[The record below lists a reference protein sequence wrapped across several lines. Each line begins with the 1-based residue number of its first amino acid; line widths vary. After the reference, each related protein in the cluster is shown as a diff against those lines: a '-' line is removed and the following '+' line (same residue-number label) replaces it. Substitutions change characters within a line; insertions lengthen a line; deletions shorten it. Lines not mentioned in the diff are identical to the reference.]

1 MKWRTQF
8 NVIRLLQAWCEK
20 YKGFNLLLANGC
32 YRTIIS
38 KKNNY
43 WIMPYMTKGLG
54 LSLNRRNQ
62 SRRKQKRN
70 TTFHY
75 SHEPWYSGIWYSSL
89 TSAVASLTARFY
101 SNNSLMQGCCNHY
114 VVTSTKQRKQQTVVT
129 VCNKSKTKLSLAN
142 SAKITKPN

>member
-1 MKWRTQF
+1 
-8 NVIRLLQAWCEK
+8 
-20 YKGFNLLLANGC
+20 
-32 YRTIIS
+32 
-38 KKNNY
+38 
-43 WIMPYMTKGLG
+43 MPYMTKGLG

-89 TSAVASLTARFY
+89 TSAVASLTERFY

-142 SAKITKPN
+142 SAKITKPNQRRQKRKLELKYIKILIKVQLFRLALKLPELG